1 VSVSRSQRVKNMFPA
16 PKTADVVTEDPVVP
30 AQMLL
35 KNEDHESP
43 SEIIE
48 VALDD
53 IVKAEGHIKNDP
65 RNSDSPLIKSDSKPP
80 LTDKK
85 VKKEK
90 KVVVKSVQPE
100 NHVIDHEVAGE
111 TPKLKEAKIYLGCRV
126 SPEMKNAIEDMS
138 RDFVYVARKEY
149 GIKIK
154 DDTSS
159 MQRAFL
165 LLGMSCFTE
174 AMRHKTLQEYDS
186 ESLMQDEISHQLL
199 ALMRIHKIE
208 IDDID
213 V

>member
-1 VSVSRSQRVKNMFPA
+1 VSVSRSQRMKNMFPA
-16 PKTADVVTEDPVVP
+16 PKTASAITEDPVVP
-30 AQMLL
+30 NQTLL
-35 KNEDHESP
+35 KNEDRERP

-65 RNSDSPLIKSDSKPP
+65 SNSDSPLKSDSKPP

-90 KVVVKSVQPE
+90 KVVVKSSQPE
-100 NHVIDHEVAGE
+100 NHDIAHEVAGE
-111 TPKLKEAKIYLGCRV
+111 TPKLKEARIYLGCRV

-138 RDFVYVARKEY
+138 RDFVYTARKEY

-165 LLGMSCFTE
+165 LIGMSCFTE